1 MLARQE
7 RMLRAVLSTSV
18 GVLVTATAHSLGGG
32 AFPPPLLLALVFVAG
47 VLGCFAAGGRR
58 VALPNLVVAIGL
70 LQGLLH
76 VVFSLGHGSVG
87 HGSLG
92 HGSLGHGSVGVDPTS
107 ASSTGSTGHGAHAHL
122 VTMPD
127 VAAASGDMGAMPSGT
142 MLWAHVVAGVVTIIA
157 LRLGASAVRQLARS
171 VAVTVGTAIASSHLG
186 RLVTALIT
194 ALVAALASAIAAL
207 VDPVALVRRRQRLVG
222 EHVRA
227 ACRRASALLGT
238 TRGLRGPPVGVLAH

>member
-76 VVFSLGHGSVG
+76 GVFSLGHGSV
-87 HGSLG
+87 G

-107 ASSTGSTGHGAHAHL
+107 ASSAGSTGHGAHAHL

-194 ALVAALASAIAAL
+194 ALVAALASAITAL
-207 VDPVALVRRRQRLVG
+207 VDPVALVRRRHRLVR
-222 EHVRA
+222 ESVWA
-227 ACRRASALLGT
+227 ACRRASSLLGT

>member
-1 MLARQE
+1 
-7 RMLRAVLSTSV
+7 MLRAVLSTSV

-76 VVFSLGHGSVG
+76 VVFSLGHGS
-87 HGSLG
+87 
-92 HGSLGHGSVGVDPTS
+92 LGHGSVGVDPTS
-107 ASSTGSTGHGAHAHL
+107 ASSAGSTGHGAHAHL

-142 MLWAHVVAGVVTIIA
+142 MVWAHVVAGVVTIIA

-207 VDPVALVRRRQRLVG
+207 VDPVALVCRRRRLVG
-222 EHVRA
+222 EHVWA
-227 ACRRASALLGT
+227 ACRRASSLLGT

>member
-87 HGSLG
+87 HGSV
-92 HGSLGHGSVGVDPTS
+92 GHGSVGVDPTS
-107 ASSTGSTGHGAHAHL
+107 ASSAGSTGHGAHAHL

-171 VAVTVGTAIASSHLG
+171 VAVTVGTAIATSHLG

-194 ALVAALASAIAAL
+194 ALVAALASAITAL

>member
-92 HGSLGHGSVGVDPTS
+92 HGSVGVDPTS
-107 ASSTGSTGHGAHAHL
+107 ASSAGSTGHGAHAHL

-127 VAAASGDMGAMPSGT
+127 MGAASGDMGAMPSGT

-194 ALVAALASAIAAL
+194 ALVAALASAITAL
-207 VDPVALVRRRQRLVG
+207 VDPVALVRRRHRLVR
-222 EHVRA
+222 ESVWA
-227 ACRRASALLGT
+227 ACRRASTLLGT

>member
-76 VVFSLGHGSVG
+76 VVFSLGHASA
-87 HGSLG
+87 
-92 HGSLGHGSVGVDPTS
+92 GVDPTR
-107 ASSTGSTGHGAHAHL
+107 ASSTGSGGHGAHAHL
-122 VTMPD
+122 ASLPD
-127 VAAASGDMGAMPSGT
+127 VGAATGDMGAMPSGT
-142 MLWAHVVAGVVTIIA
+142 MVWAHVVAGLVTIVS
-157 LRLGASAVRQLARS
+157 LRLGASAVRSLARS
-171 VAVTVGTAIASSHLG
+171 ITVRVAAAVASSHLG
-186 RLVTALIT
+186 GVVRALVTAL
-194 ALVAALASAIAAL
+194 ASAVDAVAALADPAA
-207 VDPVALVRRRQRLVG
+207 VPRRRRRRLD
-222 EHVRA
+222 ESSWA
-227 ACRRASALLGT
+227 SPARRTSTLLGT

>member
-92 HGSLGHGSVGVDPTS
+92 HVSVGVDPTS
-107 ASSTGSTGHGAHAHL
+107 ASSAGSTGHGAHAHL

-171 VAVTVGTAIASSHLG
+171 VAVTVGTTIASSHLG

-194 ALVAALASAIAAL
+194 ALVAALASAITAL

-227 ACRRASALLGT
+227 ACRRASSLLGT

>member
-47 VLGCFAAGGRR
+47 VLGCFAAGGHR

-76 VVFSLGHGSVG
+76 VTFSIG

-92 HGSLGHGSVGVDPTS
+92 HGSVGHGSVGVDPTS

-142 MLWAHVVAGVVTIIA
+142 MVWAHVVAGVVTIIA

-171 VAVTVGTAIASSHLG
+171 VAVTVGTAIATSHLG

-194 ALVAALASAIAAL
+194 ALVAALASAITAL
-207 VDPVALVRRRQRLVG
+207 VDPVALVRRRHRLVR
-222 EHVRA
+222 ESVWA
-227 ACRRASALLGT
+227 ACRRASSLLGT